1 MMFARLT
8 ACVVIAV
15 LGARGGALAASK
27 DNPLSRAVPHQE
39 GASACYSRSY
49 DGAHLK
55 AHPRQ
60 MTQSVMLSL
69 RYEQRYHTVRIA
81 LLQKGRSAPLYVV
94 GGCGW
99 SDKAN
104 LGVDDKPLVKE
115 FKATSGLDCHAYAGI
130 NSDQEGGDFPID
142 FSADGNSLTLYLVD
156 QTSAWSGPNQK
167 NKTINM
173 RLGSEDLIFRLD
185 RMDAATCRSM
195 ETVLKAK

>member
-1 MMFARLT
+1 MSAGASIMLA
-8 ACVVIAV
+8 AM
-15 LGARGGALAASK
+15 LGASGGALAES
-27 DNPLSRAVPHQE
+27 NPLSRAVPHQE
-39 GASACYSRSY
+39 GASACYSRTY
-49 DGAHLK
+49 DATHLK

-60 MTQSVMLSL
+60 VTQSVVLSL

-81 LLQKGRSAPLYVV
+81 LSQKGRSAPLYVV

-115 FKATSGLDCHAYAGI
+115 FKATFGLDCHAYAGI

-142 FSADGNSLTLYLVD
+142 FADDGKTLTLYLVD
-156 QTSAWSGPNQK
+156 QTSAWSGSNQK
-167 NKTINM
+167 KKTISM

-185 RMDAATCRSM
+185 RVDAAACKPM
-195 ETVLKAK
+195 EGALRAK